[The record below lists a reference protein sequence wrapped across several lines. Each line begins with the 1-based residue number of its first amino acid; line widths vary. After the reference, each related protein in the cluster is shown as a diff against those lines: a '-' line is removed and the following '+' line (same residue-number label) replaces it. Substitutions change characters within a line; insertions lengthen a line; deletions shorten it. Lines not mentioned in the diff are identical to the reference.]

1 MESCKPILTPIED
14 KLKLVK
20 DDSDDLVDATNY
32 KRLVGSLQ
40 YLTITRPDIM
50 YGVGIVSRFME
61 TSRHPTCRQL
71 SLS

>member
-14 KLKLVK
+14 ILKLVK
-20 DDSDDLVDATNY
+20 DDNGDLVNATNY
-32 KRLVGSLQ
+32 KRLVGSLWC
-40 YLTITRPDIM
+40 LTATKPDIM
-50 YGVGIVSRFME
+50 YGVGIVSRFMV